1 MPAATTTTTVAPEP
15 PQSQLWYR
23 PTGDRVLEP
32 FSSPIVAAEHKI
44 RNLEKRKLK
53 LDQYRNEQSEGKTL
67 NADQLA
73 AVAKY
78 NEVIQQLEHNRELVS
93 CLRQVHQQTIK
104 FIKQEMRR
112 ENGERNKFILSLH
125 AGLDQLQNP
134 NVQHDFLV
142 GEHGAVK
149 VTEEDLTDL
158 TEVSKLIRPS
168 LRESDF
174 ALKIETGAEVVAK
187 LFESRGKVN
196 NKPSHQL
203 KTMIDSIVESQYFTS
218 GPTPIVPIETVE
230 EVVPRPQETPNPV
243 HVPEIPMGNSN
254 PVPAQIMM
262 NQEDYA
268 RISLSDNEFEER
280 DYINPYTGRRLAVP
294 VKVPLQLKDLLP
306 DPPPPKTPTPAPCL
320 AKSTTVKPCPPPGL
334 PAVVSQ
340 TRLPIPRVVGRFT
353 PSPSVG
359 QPRRSQML
367 EQTMQSPVIGQSK
380 PSPGFGHSMQ
390 PPIIRQPMQSPVYGQ
405 PTQSPVY
412 GQPTQSPIYG
422 QSIQSPVIGQPIQS
436 PGFGQVQPRVI
447 EQSMQSPVYG
457 QPMQTPSIGQLIQYQ
472 EQQMQPP
479 MIGQPMQTAS
489 IGQPIQY
496 QEQQMQPPMIGQP
509 MQTASIGQPIQYH
522 EQQLQSPMIGQPM
535 QYSAQQQMLPSII
548 EQLMR
553 FPAQQTRLSQQT
565 RGQST
570 NIPIPIGDYRR
581 RYHNFSRRNAARNST
596 NVAQSEVRSFKPGF
610 GSWRDREM
618 AYSFMQ
624 ESQLEIESPHMDPA
638 VVAVSSY
645 APPPPQIQPQPENN
659 HVFTPAPTEDLSS
672 IQSGVRDLNLNH
684 MNSNN
689 GEEEED
695 WDDKITTATFN
706 NSTSVNGNMEGGDEN
721 TNGFDRSGRG
731 SFRGRG
737 GRGRGRGNGYGNSRP
752 PKTGGS
758 RGGFH
763 QGARYGAFRAERIG
777 QSDGETGEFRGK
789 GGRGFPRSFRG
800 NGNAP
805 PSAGGPPRRGGR
817 GAAKTFNGIHEPRT
831 SE

>member
-1 MPAATTTTTVAPEP
+1 LTLRRKKEQSGDKTCGTGIKKTKPKIFHFSFEKGVLEIVSKSFDEQECVSLEEFSHGFYQSSHLGKAIMPAATTTTTVAPEP
-15 PQSQLWYR
+15 PQPQLWYR
-23 PTGDRVLEP
+23 PTGDKVLEP
-32 FSSPIVAAEHKI
+32 FSSPLVAAEHKI

-53 LDQYRNEQSEGKTL
+53 LDQYRNEQAEGKTL

-104 FIKQEMRR
+104 FIKQELRR
-112 ENGERNKFILSLH
+112 ENADRNKFILSLQ

-134 NVQHDFLV
+134 NVQHDFLL

-158 TEVSKLIRPS
+158 SEVTKLVRPS
-168 LRESDF
+168 LREPDF
-174 ALKIETGAEVVAK
+174 AAKIETGAEVVAK

-203 KTMIDSIVESQYFTS
+203 KTMIDSIVDSQYFTS

-243 HVPEIPMGNSN
+243 HVPEIPMGNNN

-262 NQEDYA
+262 NQD
-268 RISLSDNEFEER
+268 R
-280 DYINPYTGRRLAVP
+280 D
-294 VKVPLQLKDLLP
+294 
-306 DPPPPKTPTPAPCL
+306 
-320 AKSTTVKPCPPPGL
+320 
-334 PAVVSQ
+334 
-340 TRLPIPRVVGRFT
+340 
-353 PSPSVG
+353 
-359 QPRRSQML
+359 
-367 EQTMQSPVIGQSK
+367 
-380 PSPGFGHSMQ
+380 
-390 PPIIRQPMQSPVYGQ
+390 
-405 PTQSPVY
+405 
-412 GQPTQSPIYG
+412 
-422 QSIQSPVIGQPIQS
+422 
-436 PGFGQVQPRVI
+436 
-447 EQSMQSPVYG
+447 
-457 QPMQTPSIGQLIQYQ
+457 
-472 EQQMQPP
+472 
-479 MIGQPMQTAS
+479 
-489 IGQPIQY
+489 
-496 QEQQMQPPMIGQP
+496 
-509 MQTASIGQPIQYH
+509 
-522 EQQLQSPMIGQPM
+522 
-535 QYSAQQQMLPSII
+535 
-548 EQLMR
+548 
-553 FPAQQTRLSQQT
+553 
-565 RGQST
+565 
-570 NIPIPIGDYRR
+570 
-581 RYHNFSRRNAARNST
+581 
-596 NVAQSEVRSFKPGF
+596 
-610 GSWRDREM
+610 M

-659 HVFTPAPTEDLSS
+659 HVFTPAPTEGLTS

-689 GEEEED
+689 VEEEED
-695 WDDKITTATFN
+695 WEDKITTATFN

-737 GRGRGRGNGYGNSRP
+737 GGRGSRGGRGNGYGNSRP
-752 PKTGGS
+752 PRTGGS

-763 QGARYGAFRAERIG
+763 QGAKYGAFRAERIG
-777 QSDGETGEFRGK
+777 QSDAETAEFRGK

-800 NGNAP
+800 GNGNVP
-805 PSAGGPPRRGGR
+805 PTAGGPPPRRGGR
-817 GAAKTFNGIHEPRT
+817 GAAKTYNGIHEPRS